1 MKNISKGTGYLI
13 VIVFW
18 IIVTMFLGS
27 CTTNKSCCLKTAQE
41 VYEYEGLVIE

>member
-18 IIVTMFLGS
+18 ITVTMFLSS
-27 CTTNKSCCLKTAQE
+27 CMANKACCERTIQE
-41 VYEYEGLVIE
+41 VYEYEGLVID